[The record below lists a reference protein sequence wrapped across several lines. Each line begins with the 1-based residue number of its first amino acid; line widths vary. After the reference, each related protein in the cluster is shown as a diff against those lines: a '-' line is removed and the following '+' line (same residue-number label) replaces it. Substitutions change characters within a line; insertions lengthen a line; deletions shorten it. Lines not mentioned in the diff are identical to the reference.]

1 MEVFRSTI
9 LKRQQTL
16 SMRRQPLKSWRE
28 LILPIPYPDAF
39 PSKTP
44 SIDRPGARA
53 EQGQGSNECAQE
65 NVSRE
70 IPGLRESV
78 PQLDGR
84 YKSSRDR
91 RTQACEQKDPPAGRG
106 HARYSQRERKPTA

>member
-1 MEVFRSTI
+1 MEVVRST
-9 LKRQQTL
+9 LSKRQQTL
-16 SMRRQPLKSWRE
+16 SMRGQPLKSWRE
-28 LILPIPYPDAF
+28 LILPIPYLDAF

-65 NVSRE
+65 DVSRE

-78 PQLDGR
+78 PQLDDR
-84 YKSSRDR
+84 YQSSRDR

-106 HARYSQRERKPTA
+106 HARYSHRERKPTA